1 MQFANSTPKT
11 MKSIKEMHQQI
22 VLQIHNRILRFPASG
37 TAVLAIVVLSLLSA
51 TLRVAAQSPP
61 VRILDTHGSTNEGNW
76 TQVTTP
82 YTFASPR
89 NIVLDN
95 GFIRITCPP
104 LYQDEKAGHVLW
116 VNIGGVYQLAG
127 DTEFGDWSYAGSS
140 FTDQNSD
147 FTILENN
154 ADIARIR
161 TSFHFHRH
169 QYQNNVP
176 FPVHKTIVLRRG
188 SWGYRAMFEVASDLP
203 GEREV
208 GFGGT
213 TTHLFTYTNKMGILW
228 NPYQPPSQDIDDV
241 WVRDTGQA
249 SGDWWGASL
258 AFSNSYYRLVSLRP
272 GNPAGLR
279 TGQFPGGLTGN
290 LLHWAFEGFKNYEAF
305 IAAVPY
311 DGSMAARVTVSN
323 GFATVNAPKAGT
335 YSIYTRSNIG
345 RRLTYTPAKTDITL
359 VAGSN
364 IVDVRGISLFA
375 PILVPVSNGVNLP
388 EDISLRYRNG
398 NFD

>member
-1 MQFANSTPKT
+1 MTATT
-11 MKSIKEMHQQI
+11 
-22 VLQIHNRILRFPASG
+22 LQTKPIALKIRNRPWWLPTSAA
-37 TAVLAIVVLSLLSA
+37 AVLAIVTLGLFSA
-51 TLRVAAQSPP
+51 PLRSVAQLPT
-61 VRILDTHGSTNEGNW
+61 VRILDTHGSTNESNW
-76 TQVTTP
+76 TVVTTR
-82 YTFASPR
+82 YTFTSPR

-95 GFIRITCPP
+95 GLIRITYPP
-104 LYQDEKAGHVLW
+104 SNQDEKAGHVLW
-116 VNIGGVYQLAG
+116 VKIGGVYQVAG
-127 DTEFGDWSYAGSS
+127 DTEFGDWTYTGSS

-154 ADIARIR
+154 AEVARIR
-161 TSFHFHRH
+161 ISFHFHRH
-169 QYQNNVP
+169 QWQNNVP

-188 SWGYRAMFEVASDLP
+188 SWGYRALLEVASDLP

-228 NPYQPPSQDIDDV
+228 NPYQPPSQEFGTDDV
-241 WVRDTGQA
+241 WVRDTGQP

-258 AFSNSYYRLVSLRP
+258 AFSNSFYRLVSLRP

-290 LLHWAFEGFKNYEAF
+290 LIHWAFEGFKNYEAF

-335 YSIYTRSNIG
+335 YSIYTRSNSG
-345 RRLTYTPAKTDITL
+345 RRLTYTPAKTNITL
-359 VAGSN
+359 GAGSN
-364 IVDVRGISLFA
+364 TVDVRGLSLLA
-375 PILVPVSNGVNLP
+375 PILVPVSDGVNLP
-388 EDISLRYRNG
+388 EDISLKYRNG